1 MTPLIA
7 QQSPRLACIGRAN
20 AKTWVGSSHPTIS
33 IEVEDMKVD
42 RRSFLIGGASAAA
55 LAAASIGTGSLATA
69 NTKVSPA
76 EALRRLERGNTR
88 SANGRTVQRN
98 YSPLGSTPGK
108 GQQPFAAIVTCAD
121 SRTVPDN
128 MFDMTPGNLFVVRNA
143 GNSIESVGL
152 GSLEFAASALGVSLI
167 AVIGHTSCGAV
178 IATEDSLKTGEL
190 PPPSIDSVVEA
201 IAPAVEA
208 LPAGATTND
217 AIAANAKYQAQQIQN
232 LSPTIAEMTAA
243 GTLGIVSGVFG
254 VGSGRVTWLP

>member
-1 MTPLIA
+1 MDV
-7 QQSPRLACIGRAN
+7 N
-20 AKTWVGSSHPTIS
+20 
-33 IEVEDMKVD
+33 
-42 RRSFLIGGASAAA
+42 RRSFLVGTAATAALGALSLGGASA
-55 LAAASIGTGSLATA
+55 SFGSTS
-69 NTKVSPA
+69 VSPA
-76 EALRRLERGNTR
+76 VALRRLERGNAR

-108 GQQPFAAIVTCAD
+108 GQEPFAAIVTCSD
-121 SRTVPDN
+121 SRTVPDA
-128 MFDMTPGNLFVVRNA
+128 MFDMAPGNLFVVRNA

-152 GSLEFAASALGVSLI
+152 GSLEFSAAVLGVSLI
-167 AVIGHTSCGAV
+167 AVIGHTECGAV
-178 IATEDSLKTGEL
+178 IATEDSVKTGEL

-208 LPAGATTND
+208 LPAGHTTND
-217 AIAANAKYQAQQIQN
+217 AIAANAKFQAQQIQN

>member
-1 MTPLIA
+1 MTV
-7 QQSPRLACIGRAN
+7 N
-20 AKTWVGSSHPTIS
+20 
-33 IEVEDMKVD
+33 
-42 RRSFLIGGASAAA
+42 RRSFLVGGASAAA
-55 LAAASIGTGSLATA
+55 LAAVSVAGLSTAQAAST
-69 NTKVSPA
+69 VSPA
-76 EALRRLERGNTR
+76 TALRRLERGNTR

-108 GQQPFAAIVTCAD
+108 GQEPFAAIVTCAD
-121 SRTVPDN
+121 SRTVPDA
-128 MFDMTPGNLFVVRNA
+128 MFDMAPGNLFVVRNA

-167 AVIGHTSCGAV
+167 AVIGHTECGAV
-178 IATEDSLKTGEL
+178 IATEGSVKTGEL

-201 IAPAVEA
+201 IAPAIES

-243 GTLGIVSGVFG
+243 GTLGIVSGVYG

>member
-1 MTPLIA
+1 MDL
-7 QQSPRLACIGRAN
+7 N
-20 AKTWVGSSHPTIS
+20 
-33 IEVEDMKVD
+33 

-55 LAAASIGTGSLATA
+55 LAAVSVGTGTAASA

-76 EALRRLERGNTR
+76 VALRRLERGNTR

-108 GQQPFAAIVTCAD
+108 GQEPFAAIVTCSD
-121 SRTVPDN
+121 SRTVPDA
-128 MFDMTPGNLFVVRNA
+128 MFDMAPGNLFVVRNA

-152 GSLEFAASALGVSLI
+152 GSLEFAAAVLGVSLI
-167 AVIGHTSCGAV
+167 AVIGHTECGAV
-178 IATEDSLKTGEL
+178 IATEDSVKTGEL

-217 AIAANAKYQAQQIQN
+217 AIAANARFQAQQIQN
-232 LSPTIAEMTAA
+232 SSSTLAEMTAA

-254 VGSGRVTWLP
+254 VASGRVAWLP